1 VSLKSLTKKN
11 ETYLLA
17 IVIVFSIVITAINPV
32 FMTWEN
38 MFDLLRSSSGTA
50 VLAIGVFV
58 VLLSGGID
66 VSCTAI
72 AICGQYIA
80 INVLIASGVDNI
92 AFAFLISIAVGLALG
107 AINAVFISIFNLP
120 TLITT
125 LGTSSLFHGLLLEF
139 VGTKAVNV
147 GNIPD
152 SIKAFG
158 KMNILTFSRPDG
170 TEYGLSIFFLI
181 LVIIVILTWLL
192 LKYTMIGRGIYAIG
206 GNREAAKRTGYN
218 IRKIQFFTYMYAGL
232 LAGVM
237 GVMHLSLIR
246 YSNPNYIV
254 GSELSIIAAVVLGGT
269 RISGGTGTIA
279 GTLIGVALITI
290 LEKNLVLIGLS
301 SYWQQ
306 FFIGMIIVLG
316 VTITYAQGN
325 FNRRKKQSADRIKSG
340 EVK

>member
-1 VSLKSLTKKN
+1 MNITSLMKKN
-11 ETYLLA
+11 ETYLLLV
-17 IVIVFSIVITAINPV
+17 VIVFSIVITTINPV

-50 VLAIGVFV
+50 ILAIGVFV

-66 VSCTAI
+66 VSCTTI

-80 INVLIASGVDNI
+80 INLLIASGVDNI
-92 AFAFLISIAVGLALG
+92 AVAFLISIAVGLALG
-107 AINAVFISIFNLP
+107 AINAVFISVFNLP

-125 LGTSSLFHGLLLEF
+125 LGTSSLFHGTLLEW

-147 GNIPD
+147 GNIPG
-152 SIKAFG
+152 SIKTFG

-170 TEYGLSIFFLI
+170 TEYGLSVFFMI
-181 LVIIVILTWLL
+181 LVVAVLLTWFL

-246 YSNPNYIV
+246 YSNPTYIV
-254 GSELSIIAAVVLGGT
+254 GSELGVIAAVVLGGT
-269 RISGGTGTIA
+269 RISGGTGTIT

-301 SYWQQ
+301 SYWQK
-306 FFIGMIIVLG
+306 FFIGLIIIIG
-316 VTITYAQGN
+316 VSITYAQN
-325 FNRRKKQSADRIKSG
+325 KINERRGVSVST
-340 EVK
+340 

>member
-1 VSLKSLTKKN
+1 MNLKSLMKKN
-11 ETYLLA
+11 ETYLLL
-17 IVIVFSIVITAINPV
+17 IVIVFSIVITTINPV
-32 FMTWEN
+32 FMTFEN
-38 MFDLLRSSSGTA
+38 IFDLLRSSSGTA
-50 VLAIGVFV
+50 ILAIGVFV

-80 INVLIASGVDNI
+80 INVLVASGVDSI
-92 AFAFLISIAVGLALG
+92 GVAFLISIGVGLALG

-125 LGTSSLFHGLLLEF
+125 LGTSSLFHGALLEW
-139 VGTKAVNV
+139 VGTRAVNV
-147 GNIPD
+147 GDIPA

-158 KMNILTFSRPDG
+158 KMNILTFTRADG
-170 TEYGLSIFFLI
+170 TEYGLSVFFLI
-181 LVIIVILTWLL
+181 LLIVIVGTWLM

-218 IRKIQFFTYMYAGL
+218 IRKIQFFTYCYAGV
-232 LAGVM
+232 LAGIM

-246 YSNPNYIV
+246 YSNPNYLV
-254 GSELSIIAAVVLGGT
+254 GTELGVIAAVVLGGT
-269 RISGGTGTIA
+269 RISGGTGTIT

-301 SYWQQ
+301 SYWQK
-306 FFIGMIIVLG
+306 FFIGLIIVLG
-316 VTITYAQGN
+316 VTITYAQN
-325 FNRRKKQSADRIKSG
+325 KMNARKKNAAS
-340 EVK
+340 V

>member
-1 VSLKSLTKKN
+1 MTVKSLMKKN
-11 ETYLLA
+11 ETYLLL
-17 IVIVFSIVITAINPV
+17 IVIVFSFVITAINPV
-32 FMTWEN
+32 FMTFEN
-38 MFDLLRSSSGTA
+38 LFDLLRSSSGTA

-92 AFAFLISIAVGLALG
+92 LVAFLISIGVGLALG
-107 AINAVFISIFNLP
+107 SINAVFISIFKLP

-125 LGTSSLFHGLLLEF
+125 LGTSSLFHGALLEF

-152 SIKAFG
+152 SIKSFG

-170 TEYGLSIFFLI
+170 TEYGLSVFFLI
-181 LVIIVILTWLL
+181 LVIVVVVTWFLL
-192 LKYTMIGRGIYAIG
+192 RYTMIGRGIYAIG
-206 GNREAAKRTGYN
+206 GNPEAAKRTGYN
-218 IRKIQFFTYMYAGL
+218 IRKIQFFTYAYAGV
-232 LAGVM
+232 LAGIM

-254 GSELSIIAAVVLGGT
+254 GSELGIIAAVVLGGT
-269 RISGGTGTIA
+269 RISGGTGTIT

-301 SYWQQ
+301 SYWQK
-306 FFIGMIIVLG
+306 FFIGSIIVLG
-316 VTITYAQGN
+316 VTITYAQAKIN
-325 FNRRKKQSADRIKSG
+325 SRRKLSIDS
-340 EVK
+340 V

>member
-1 VSLKSLTKKN
+1 MTVKSLMKKN
-11 ETYLLA
+11 ETYLLL
-17 IVIVFSIVITAINPV
+17 IVIVFSIVINIINPV
-32 FMTWEN
+32 FLTFEN
-38 MFDLLRSSSGTA
+38 IFDLLRSSSGTA

-80 INVLIASGVDNI
+80 VNFLIASGVDNI
-92 AFAFLISIAVGLALG
+92 FVAFLISIGIGLALG

-125 LGTSSLFHGLLLEF
+125 LGTSSLFHGALLEW

-152 SIKAFG
+152 SIKTFG
-158 KMNILTFSRPDG
+158 KMNILTFTRPDG
-170 TEYGLSIFFLI
+170 TEYGLSVFFLI
-181 LVIIVILTWLL
+181 LVIVVVLTWFI

-254 GSELSIIAAVVLGGT
+254 GSELSVIAAVVLGGT
-269 RISGGTGTIA
+269 RISGGTGTIT

-306 FFIGMIIVLG
+306 FFIGVIIILG
-316 VTITYAQGN
+316 VTITYAQNKISG
-325 FNRRKKQSADRIKSG
+325 RRKLSIDS
-340 EVK
+340 V

>member
-1 VSLKSLTKKN
+1 
-11 ETYLLA
+11 
-17 IVIVFSIVITAINPV
+17 
-32 FMTWEN
+32 
-38 MFDLLRSSSGTA
+38 
-50 VLAIGVFV
+50 VFV

-72 AICGQYIA
+72 AIFGQYIA
-80 INVLIASGVDNI
+80 INVLIVSGVDNI
-92 AFAFLISIAVGLALG
+92 FVAFLISIGVGLALG
-107 AINAVFISIFNLP
+107 SINAVFISIFNLP

-125 LGTSSLFHGLLLEF
+125 LGTSSLFHGALLEW

-152 SIKAFG
+152 SIKSFG
-158 KMNILTFSRPDG
+158 KMNILTFTRSDG

-181 LVIIVILTWLL
+181 LIIVVVLTWFILR
-192 LKYTMIGRGIYAIG
+192 YTMIGRGIYAIG

-237 GVMHLSLIR
+237 GIMHLSLIR

-269 RISGGTGTIA
+269 RISGGTGTIT

-306 FFIGMIIVLG
+306 FFIGLIIVAG
-316 VTITYAQGN
+316 VTITYAQN
-325 FNRRKKQSADRIKSG
+325 KFNSRRKLSINS
-340 EVK
+340 V

>member
-1 VSLKSLTKKN
+1 MKLKSLMKKN
-11 ETYLLA
+11 ETYLLL
-17 IVIVFSIVITAINPV
+17 IVIVFSIVITTINPV

-50 VLAIGVFV
+50 VLAIGIFV

-92 AFAFLISIAVGLALG
+92 LVAFLISIGVGLALG
-107 AINAVFISIFNLP
+107 AVNAVFISIFNLP

-125 LGTSSLFHGLLLEF
+125 LGTSSLFHGALLEW

-170 TEYGLSIFFLI
+170 SEYGLSIFFLI
-181 LVIIVILTWLL
+181 LVLIVALTWFI

-206 GNREAAKRTGYN
+206 GNREAAKRCGYN

-254 GSELSIIAAVVLGGT
+254 GSELSVIAAVVLGGT
-269 RISGGTGTIA
+269 RISGGTGTIT
-279 GTLIGVALITI
+279 GTMIGVALITI

-301 SYWQQ
+301 SYWQK
-306 FFIGMIIVLG
+306 FFIGLIIILG
-316 VTITYAQGN
+316 VTITYAQN
-325 FNRRKKQSADRIKSG
+325 KINERKGLRA
-340 EVK
+340 V